1 MQHPTVVVAGGGTAG
16 HIEPAMAV
24 AEALRDRGCEVFAL
38 GTERGLET
46 SIVPER
52 GFKLEL
58 IDPVPVPRKLNM
70 DLLRLPWRVVKAVRQ
85 ARKAMKNAD
94 VVVGFGGYV
103 SAPAY
108 IAARTLEMPMLV
120 HEANARAGMANKL
133 GVRLGGLGLNAAPK
147 SGMEGEVVGIPIR
160 SMDDPDALTR
170 AGELWGLDTDRPVV
184 LVTGG
189 SQGAASINRAVAEGI
204 DRVLDAGIQVLHSYG
219 KKNEAPQAQSGY
231 VPVPYIEDMPAAYAV
246 ASMVVC
252 RAGAMTVA
260 ENTAAGVP
268 AVYVPLPHGNGE
280 QGLNA
285 LQVVEAGGAQLVDD
299 ADFDGTTFA
308 DYVTG
313 ILGDSTLRKSMA
325 EKTAASVGAN
335 AAERIADLVLAI
347 TADESA
353 ATH

>member
-24 AEALRDRGCEVFAL
+24 AEALRARGCDVYAL

-52 GFKLEL
+52 GFELKL
-58 IDPVPVPRKLNM
+58 IDPVPVPRKVNL
-70 DLLRLPWRVVKAVRQ
+70 DLLRLPLRVLKAVQQ
-85 ARKAMKNAD
+85 ARKAMKRAD
-94 VVVGFGGYV
+94 VLVGFGGYV

-108 IAARTLEMPMLV
+108 IAARSLRMPMLV

-133 GVRLGGLGLNAAPK
+133 GVRLGGLGLNASPQ

-160 SMDDPDALTR
+160 SMDDHGAKDR
-170 AGELWGLDTDRPVV
+170 AQDIWGLDPQRPIV

-189 SQGAASINRAVAEGI
+189 SQGAASINRAVIDGL

-219 KKNEAPQAQSGY
+219 KKNESPQERTGY
-231 VPVPYIEDMPAAYAV
+231 VPVPYIEDMAAAYAV
-246 ASMVVC
+246 ASLVVC

-260 ENTAAGVP
+260 ENTAAGIP

-299 ADFDGTTFA
+299 AEFDGTVFA

-313 ILGDSTLRKSMA
+313 ILSDPTLREDMA
-325 EKTAASVGAN
+325 AKTAASKGAN
-335 AAERIADLVLAI
+335 AAERIADLVLQI
-347 TADESA
+347 TADEP